1 MLSTAGANIRI
12 VLVEPAGPLNVGS
25 VARVMKNMGLH
36 QLVLVSP
43 HCDHLGEEA
52 RLMAVRAADILE
64 TAKVVESLPAALVGC
79 VRAIATTGDDSR
91 SLPTKLED
99 PAHALPWLLE
109 APSALIFG
117 PEDCGLTNAQL
128 NRAQR
133 LIRIPSSDAYSSL
146 NLAQAVAICCY
157 ELYREE
163 GSSATDSVTDVTD
176 VSPMSVGSSATDS
189 VTDVT
194 DVTDVSPMSVGR
206 RKKEEGRRKRD
217 EGRGMKEEGRG
228 KLEPEDASFPGSAG
242 ERISR
247 GRASSIPDATDNLST
262 CYQEKLATSQ
272 TENPSPPLTSAPL
285 ENLEGYYQQLET
297 LLLKIGYLQPHTAAS
312 RMEKFRRLYNR
323 AYPTIEEVAMLRGVL
338 RQTEWAMKTYPRETV
353 SDTLDEAL
361 PENPTDS

>member
-1 MLSTAGANIRI
+1 
-12 VLVEPAGPLNVGS
+12 
-25 VARVMKNMGLH
+25 
-36 QLVLVSP
+36 
-43 HCDHLGEEA
+43 
-52 RLMAVRAADILE
+52 MAVRAADILE

-79 VRAIATTGDDSR
+79 VRAIATTGDDGR

-99 PAHALPWLLE
+99 PADALPWLLE

-163 GSSATDSVTDVTD
+163 G
-176 VSPMSVGSSATDS
+176 
-189 VTDVT
+189 
-194 DVTDVSPMSVGR
+194 
-206 RKKEEGRRKRD
+206 RRKR
-217 EGRGMKEEGRG
+217 EQGRQ
-228 KLEPEDASFPGSAG
+228 KLEPEDASFPGSAW

-247 GRASSIPDATDNLST
+247 GSASSIIDATDNLST
-262 CYQEKLATSQ
+262 CYQEQLATSQ

-323 AYPTIEEVAMLRGVL
+323 AYPTIDEVAMLRGVL
-338 RQTEWAMKTYPRETV
+338 RQTEWAMKTYSRETV
-353 SDTLDEAL
+353 SDTLDGAL

>member
-1 MLSTAGANIRI
+1 MLETALANIRI

-36 QLVLVSP
+36 QLVLVNP

-99 PAHALPWLLE
+99 PADALPWLLE

-163 GSSATDSVTDVTD
+163 VHCPS
-176 VSPMSVGSSATDS
+176 
-189 VTDVT
+189 
-194 DVTDVSPMSVGR
+194 
-206 RKKEEGRRKRD
+206 
-217 EGRGMKEEGRG
+217 
-228 KLEPEDASFPGSAG
+228 EPDASFPGSAR

-247 GRASSIPDATDNLST
+247 GSASSIPDATDNLST
-262 CYQEKLATSQ
+262 CYQEQLATSQ

-353 SDTLDEAL
+353 SDTLDGAL

>member
-1 MLSTAGANIRI
+1 MLETALANIRI

-36 QLVLVSP
+36 QLVLVNP
-43 HCDHLGEEA
+43 QCDYLGEEA

-64 TAKVVESLPAALVGC
+64 IAKVVESLPAALVGC

-91 SLPTKLED
+91 SLPTQLEQ
-99 PAHALPWLLE
+99 PADALPWLLE

-117 PEDCGLTNAQL
+117 REDCGLTNAEL

-133 LIRIPSSDAYSSL
+133 LIRIPSSDAYTSL

-163 GSSATDSVTDVTD
+163 GR
-176 VSPMSVGSSATDS
+176 G
-189 VTDVT
+189 
-194 DVTDVSPMSVGR
+194 
-206 RKKEEGRRKRD
+206 KKEE
-217 EGRGMKEEGRG
+217 
-228 KLEPEDASFPGSAG
+228 EDASFPGSAR

-247 GRASSIPDATDNLST
+247 GYASSIPDATDNLST
-262 CYQEKLATSQ
+262 CYQEQLTTSQ
-272 TENPSPPLTSAPL
+272 TENPSIPLTSAPL

-323 AYPTIEEVAMLRGVL
+323 AYPTIDEVAMLRGVL
-338 RQTEWAMKTYPRETV
+338 RQTEWAMKTYPRDTV
-353 SDTLDEAL
+353 SDTLDGAL

>member
-1 MLSTAGANIRI
+1 
-12 VLVEPAGPLNVGS
+12 
-25 VARVMKNMGLH
+25 
-36 QLVLVSP
+36 
-43 HCDHLGEEA
+43 
-52 RLMAVRAADILE
+52 
-64 TAKVVESLPAALVGC
+64 
-79 VRAIATTGDDSR
+79 
-91 SLPTKLED
+91 
-99 PAHALPWLLE
+99 
-109 APSALIFG
+109 
-117 PEDCGLTNAQL
+117 LTNAQL

-176 VSPMSVGSSATDS
+176 V
-189 VTDVT
+189 TDVRKR
-194 DVTDVSPMSVGR
+194 SEGR
-206 RKKEEGRRKRD
+206 RKRSEVREKKEEGRRKRS
-217 EGRGMKEEGRG
+217 EVPG
-228 KLEPEDASFPGSAG
+228 KLEPEDASFPGSAR

-247 GRASSIPDATDNLST
+247 GWASSIPDATDNLST
-262 CYQEKLATSQ
+262 CYQEQLATSQ

-338 RQTEWAMKTYPRETV
+338 RQTEWAMKTYGRDTV
-353 SDTLDEAL
+353 SDTLDGAL

>member
-1 MLSTAGANIRI
+1 MLEMADANIRI

-36 QLVLVSP
+36 QLVLVNP
-43 HCDHLGEEA
+43 HCDYLGEEA

-99 PAHALPWLLE
+99 PADALPWLLE

-163 GSSATDSVTDVTD
+163 GRRKREE
-176 VSPMSVGSSATDS
+176 GSSATDS

-206 RKKEEGRRKRD
+206 GKRAEGRGKKEEGR
-217 EGRGMKEEGRG
+217 E
-228 KLEPEDASFPGSAG
+228 KLEPEEASFPGSAR

-247 GRASSIPDATDNLST
+247 GSASSIPDATDNLST
-262 CYQEKLATSQ
+262 CYQEQLATSQ

-353 SDTLDEAL
+353 SDTLDGAL

>member
-25 VARVMKNMGLH
+25 VARIMKNMGLH

-157 ELYREE
+157 ELYREKGRRKRE
-163 GSSATDSVTDVTD
+163 ER
-176 VSPMSVGSSATDS
+176 SSATDS

-194 DVTDVSPMSVGR
+194 DVTDV
-206 RKKEEGRRKRD
+206 RKRD
-217 EGRGMKEEGRG
+217 EGRG

-338 RQTEWAMKTYPRETV
+338 RQTEWAMKTYPRDTV

>member
-25 VARVMKNMGLH
+25 VARIMKNMGLR

-79 VRAIATTGDDSR
+79 IRAIATTGDDSR

-117 PEDCGLTNAQL
+117 TEDCGLTNAQL

-163 GSSATDSVTDVTD
+163 GRRKKEE
-176 VSPMSVGSSATDS
+176 GSSATDS

-194 DVTDVSPMSVGR
+194 DVTDV
-206 RKKEEGRRKRD
+206 RKR
-217 EGRGMKEEGRG
+217 EAGREKQEE
-228 KLEPEDASFPGSAG
+228 EASFPGSAW

-247 GRASSIPDATDNLST
+247 GSASSIDATDNLST

-338 RQTEWAMKTYPRETV
+338 RQTEWAMKTYPRDTV

>member
-1 MLSTAGANIRI
+1 MPHANIRI

-36 QLVLVSP
+36 QLILVNP
-43 HCDHLGEEA
+43 QCDYLGEEA

-79 VRAIATTGDDSR
+79 VRAIATTGDDGR
-91 SLPTKLED
+91 SHPMPLES
-99 PAHALPWLLE
+99 PADALPWLLE

-117 PEDCGLTNAQL
+117 REDCGLTNAEL

-133 LIRIPSSDAYSSL
+133 LIRIPSSDAYTSL

-163 GSSATDSVTDVTD
+163 DFRRKKEEGRGKKEEGSSATDSVTDVTD
-176 VSPMSVGSSATDS
+176 T
-189 VTDVT
+189 
-194 DVTDVSPMSVGR
+194 R
-206 RKKEEGRRKRD
+206 NQEEGIFSQSPP
-217 EGRGMKEEGRG
+217 
-228 KLEPEDASFPGSAG
+228 LPLSQSPPLP
-242 ERISR
+242 
-247 GRASSIPDATDNLST
+247 IP
-262 CYQEKLATSQ
+262 
-272 TENPSPPLTSAPL
+272 PSPPLPNSAPL
-285 ENLEGYYQQLET
+285 EQLEGYYQQLEG

-323 AYPTIEEVAMLRGVL
+323 AYPTVDEVAMLRGAI
-338 RQTEWAMKTYPRETV
+338 RQTEWGLKSYPRSPV
-353 SDTLDEAL
+353 SDTLDGAL

>member
-1 MLSTAGANIRI
+1 MLETADANIRI

-36 QLVLVSP
+36 QLVLVNP
-43 HCDHLGEEA
+43 QCDYLGEEA

-79 VRAIATTGDDSR
+79 VRAIATTGDDCR
-91 SLPTKLED
+91 SLPTQLEE
-99 PAHALPWLLE
+99 PAEALPWLLE

-117 PEDCGLTNAQL
+117 REDCGLTNAEL

-133 LIRIPSSDAYSSL
+133 LIRIPTSDAYTSL

-163 GSSATDSVTDVTD
+163 GRRKKEE
-176 VSPMSVGSSATDS
+176 GSSATS
-189 VTDVT
+189 TVQDVT
-194 DVTDVSPMSVGR
+194 DVTDVSPMEVGR
-206 RKKEEGRRKRD
+206 GK
-217 EGRGMKEEGRG
+217 KEEGRG
-228 KLEPEDASFPGSAG
+228 KREEDASFPGSAG

-247 GRASSIPDATDNLST
+247 GSASSIPDATDNLST
-262 CYQEKLATSQ
+262 CYQEQLATSQ
-272 TENPSPPLTSAPL
+272 TENPSIPLASAPL

-297 LLLKIGYLQPHTAAS
+297 LLLKIGYLQQHTAAS

-323 AYPTIEEVAMLRGVL
+323 AYPTVDEVAMLRGVL
-338 RQTEWAMKTYPRETV
+338 RQTEWAIKSYPRETN
-353 SDTLDEAL
+353 SDTLDGAL

>member
-1 MLSTAGANIRI
+1 MLSKADANIRI

-36 QLVLVSP
+36 QLVLVNP
-43 HCDHLGEEA
+43 QCDHLGEEA

-91 SLPTKLED
+91 SLPTQLEE
-99 PAHALPWLLE
+99 PAEALPWLLE

-117 PEDCGLTNAQL
+117 REDCGLTNAEL
-128 NRAQR
+128 NRTQR
-133 LIRIPSSDAYSSL
+133 LIRIPSSDAYTSL

-157 ELYREE
+157 ELYREQGRGKKE
-163 GSSATDSVTDVTD
+163 Q
-176 VSPMSVGSSATDS
+176 GSSATDS

-194 DVTDVSPMSVGR
+194 DVTDVSPREVGR
-206 RKKEEGRRKRD
+206 RKKEEGRGKR
-217 EGRGMKEEGRG
+217 E
-228 KLEPEDASFPGSAG
+228 EDASFPGSAW
-242 ERISR
+242 ESISR
-247 GRASSIPDATDNLST
+247 GSASSIPDATDNLST
-262 CYQEKLATSQ
+262 CYQEQLATRQ
-272 TENPSPPLTSAPL
+272 TENPSIPHASAPL

-297 LLLKIGYLQPHTAAS
+297 LLLKIGYLQQHTAAS

-323 AYPTIEEVAMLRGVL
+323 AYPTVDEVAMLRGVL
-338 RQTEWAMKTYPRETV
+338 RQTEWAIKTYPREAN
-353 SDTLDEAL
+353 SDTLDRAL

>member
-1 MLSTAGANIRI
+1 MLSTADANIRI

-36 QLVLVSP
+36 QLVLVNP

-79 VRAIATTGDDSR
+79 VRAIATTGDDGR
-91 SLPTKLED
+91 SLPTQLED
-99 PAHALPWLLE
+99 PADALPWLLE

-133 LIRIPSSDAYSSL
+133 LIRIPSSDAYTSL

-163 GSSATDSVTDVTD
+163 GRRKREE
-176 VSPMSVGSSATDS
+176 GSSATDS

-194 DVTDVSPMSVGR
+194 DVTDV
-206 RKKEEGRRKRD
+206 RKKDEGRRMR
-217 EGRGMKEEGRG
+217 EEGRG
-228 KLEPEDASFPGSAG
+228 KTEKGRGKREEGREKLEPEDASFPGSAG
-242 ERISR
+242 GRLSR
-247 GRASSIPDATDNLST
+247 GSASSIPDATDNLST
-262 CYQEKLATSQ
+262 CYQEQLATSQ

-323 AYPTIEEVAMLRGVL
+323 AYPTIDEVAMLRGVL

-353 SDTLDEAL
+353 SDTLDGAL

>member
-1 MLSTAGANIRI
+1 MLEMADANIRI

-36 QLVLVSP
+36 QLVLVNP

-99 PAHALPWLLE
+99 PADALPWLLE

-176 VSPMSVGSSATDS
+176 V
-189 VTDVT
+189 TDVM
-194 DVTDVSPMSVGR
+194 DVSPMPVGR
-206 RKKEEGRRKRD
+206 GKR
-217 EGRGMKEEGRG
+217 EEGRG
-228 KLEPEDASFPGSAG
+228 KREERREKQEPEEASFPGSAR

-247 GRASSIPDATDNLST
+247 GSASSIDATDNLST
-262 CYQEKLATSQ
+262 CYQEQLATSQ
-272 TENPSPPLTSAPL
+272 RENPSPPLTSAPL

-353 SDTLDEAL
+353 SDTLDGAL

>member
-1 MLSTAGANIRI
+1 MLSTADANIRI

-36 QLVLVSP
+36 QLVLVNP

-79 VRAIATTGDDSR
+79 VRAIATTGDDGR
-91 SLPTKLED
+91 SLPTQLED

-133 LIRIPSSDAYSSL
+133 LIRIPSSDAYTSL

-163 GSSATDSVTDVTD
+163 GRRKKEE
-176 VSPMSVGSSATDS
+176 GSSATDS

-194 DVTDVSPMSVGR
+194 DVTDV
-206 RKKEEGRRKRD
+206 RKKEEGRGKR
-217 EGRGMKEEGRG
+217 EEGRG
-228 KLEPEDASFPGSAG
+228 KREERRQKQEPEEASFPGSAW

-247 GRASSIPDATDNLST
+247 GSASSIDATDNLST
-262 CYQEKLATSQ
+262 CYQEQLATSQ
-272 TENPSPPLTSAPL
+272 RENPSPPLTSAPL

-323 AYPTIEEVAMLRGVL
+323 AYPTIQEVAMLRGVL

-353 SDTLDEAL
+353 SDTLDGAL
-361 PENPTDS
+361 PENPNG

>member
-1 MLSTAGANIRI
+1 MLETADANIRI

-36 QLVLVSP
+36 QLVLVNP
-43 HCDHLGEEA
+43 QCDYLGEEA

-91 SLPTKLED
+91 SLPTQLEE
-99 PAHALPWLLE
+99 PADALPWLLE

-117 PEDCGLTNAQL
+117 REDCGLTNAEL

-133 LIRIPSSDAYSSL
+133 LIRIPSSDAYTSL

-163 GSSATDSVTDVTD
+163 G
-176 VSPMSVGSSATDS
+176 
-189 VTDVT
+189 
-194 DVTDVSPMSVGR
+194 
-206 RKKEEGRRKRD
+206 RRKR
-217 EGRGMKEEGRG
+217 EEGRG
-228 KLEPEDASFPGSAG
+228 KEEDDASFLGSVG

-247 GRASSIPDATDNLST
+247 GYASSIPDATDNLST
-262 CYQEKLATSQ
+262 CYQEQLATSPTQ
-272 TENPSPPLTSAPL
+272 NPSIPLASAPL

-323 AYPTIEEVAMLRGVL
+323 AYPTVDEVAMLRGVL
-338 RQTEWAMKTYPRETV
+338 RQTEWAIKTYPRETN
-353 SDTLDEAL
+353 SDTLDGAL
-361 PENPTDS
+361 PENPMDS